1 MSFIFEVVG
10 HFIKSNMEDPKERR
24 QWWTTHIER
33 VDAGR
38 KRV

>member
-1 MSFIFEVVG
+1 MSFIFEAVG
-10 HFIKSNMEDPKERR
+10 HIIKKNMEDPKEREKNLIE
-24 QWWTTHIER
+24 HVER